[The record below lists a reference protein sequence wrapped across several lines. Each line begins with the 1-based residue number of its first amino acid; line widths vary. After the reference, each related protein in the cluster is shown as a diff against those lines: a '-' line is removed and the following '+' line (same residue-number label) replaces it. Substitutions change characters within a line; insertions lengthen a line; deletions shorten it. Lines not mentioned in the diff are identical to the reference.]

1 LRKQRDG
8 STIPSRPLG
17 FSEEGITTNT
27 KQTQPYDS
35 AVTPDALDQ
44 LLRRASSFKLLKPEE
59 EKSLSQAIERGDL
72 AAKERLVNSNL
83 RLVVSIA
90 RRYQGHGLSL
100 NDLVQEG
107 MLGLIRATEKFD
119 WRKGYRFSTYATLW
133 IRQSIQRGLDNSGRI
148 IRLPAHVA
156 GKARKVA
163 RVRADLVA
171 RLEREPEL
179 FELADAADMTIDE
192 VAGVVAVD
200 MAVASLDKSA
210 TDEPDAATLGELQ
223 SDDSPPIEETV
234 HQNLLAEG
242 VHKALGSLPDTE
254 RKVVMLR
261 HGLDGLPRTQPQVA
275 KELGLGRREV
285 ERIEARALK
294 RLREMDDVVGLKAA

>member
-1 LRKQRDG
+1 
-8 STIPSRPLG
+8 
-17 FSEEGITTNT
+17 
-27 KQTQPYDS
+27 
-35 AVTPDALDQ
+35 VTPDALDQ

-59 EKSLSQAIERGDL
+59 EKSLAQRIERGDL

-163 RVRADLVA
+163 RVRADLIA

-200 MAVASLDKSA
+200 MAVASLDKAA